1 MRSRGFSL
9 SEAWRAI
16 RTQWRLFLLVSS
28 IALIAVT
35 CLLLYVHGSELT
47 ESVALIVGGTVM
59 GMLGIAYMVYRR

>member
-1 MRSRGFSL
+1 M
-9 SEAWRAI
+9 
-16 RTQWRLFLLVSS
+16 FLLVSS

>member
-9 SEAWRAI
+9 SAAWRAI

-35 CLLLYVHGSELT
+35 RLLLYVHGSELT